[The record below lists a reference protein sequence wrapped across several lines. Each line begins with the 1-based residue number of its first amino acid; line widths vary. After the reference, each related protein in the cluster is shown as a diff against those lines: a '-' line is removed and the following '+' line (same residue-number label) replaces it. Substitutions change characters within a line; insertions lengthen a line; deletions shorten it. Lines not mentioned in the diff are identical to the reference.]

1 MKIRSSKLITQRER
15 EVLKL
20 WGTYMNVV
28 RIAEELQVSVHT
40 VQTHLK
46 RTRKKMGVS
55 KTIWAWRQLY
65 MPEQVSEGNPEQAKQ
80 TTETTQLKNHKQ

>member
-20 WGTYMNVV
+20 WGTYMNVA

-65 MPEQVSEGNPEQAKQ
+65 MPEGGSEGSEVQENHTA
-80 TTETTQLKNHKQ
+80 ETTQLKNHKQ

>member
-20 WGTYMNVV
+20 WGEYMNVA

-65 MPEQVSEGNPEQAKQ
+65 MPGGANEGSEEQANQ
-80 TTETTQLKNHKQ
+80 GAETTQLKNHKQ